1 MIVAGLLMASM
12 ATAQQAEIDGY
23 NVEWN
28 TPSENSAGSMPLGNG
43 WEW

>member
-28 TPSENSAGSMPLGNG
+28 TPSEKMDIM
-43 WEW
+43 